1 MDAAARQASF
11 KGRKKF
17 FICFTFKMNPI
28 KEQNYKKSA
37 NDTLFQANKFA
48 RGSKYIPRAPRTTR
62 FPGINCYFCME

>member
-17 FICFTFKMNPI
+17 FICFKFKMNPI

-48 RGSKYIPRAPRTTR
+48 LGSKIFRARPERLV
-62 FPGINCYFCME
+62 FPE

>member
-17 FICFTFKMNPI
+17 FICFKFKMNPI

-48 RGSKYIPRAPRTTR
+48 RGSKIFRARSEQLVFR
-62 FPGINCYFCME
+62 E

>member
-17 FICFTFKMNPI
+17 FKFKMNPI

-37 NDTLFQANKFA
+37 NRTLFQANKFA
-48 RGSKYIPRAPRTTR
+48 FGAKIFRMRPERLVFR
-62 FPGINCYFCME
+62 E

>member
-1 MDAAARQASF
+1 MDAAARHASF

-17 FICFTFKMNPI
+17 FICFKFKMNPI

-48 RGSKYIPRAPRTTR
+48 LGSKIFRARPERLGFR
-62 FPGINCYFCME
+62 E